1 MWACW
6 SSMGTFQLCVHSTF
20 AEIGRKREGRLCC
33 SYYCCETERQQT
45 WNMMIISFNECL
57 FLKHYFVWIGKKNV
71 YIIFDCLMTRVQ
83 DRGFLMWCMYASCDV
98 VWNKLDGIS
107 THSIICNLY
116 GCFCVS
122 STRGL
127 RSDSSSLF
135 PIRWSSTRCLGLD
148 LRAVTRD
155 WTLLRLRPQLF
166 RLERKQCFCLLSFY
180 SFWFYAIS

>member
-6 SSMGTFQLCVHSTF
+6 SSMGPFQLCAHSTF
-20 AEIGRKREGRLCC
+20 TEIGRKREGRLCC

-45 WNMMIISFNECL
+45 WNMMIISF
-57 FLKHYFVWIGKKNV
+57 I
-71 YIIFDCLMTRVQ
+71 
-83 DRGFLMWCMYASCDV
+83 MWCTYASCDA
-98 VWNKLDGIS
+98 VWNKLDGIN

-122 STRGL
+122 STRGP

-166 RLERKQCFCLLSFY
+166 RLERKKCSCLLSFY